1 MTKRR
6 ATHGGRREG
15 AGRKPTLEKPSPV
28 LVRFEQRQLDA
39 VDRYGRERK
48 LPSRSAA
55 MRTLVDETLI
65 AEESDH
71 GQREEG

>member
-1 MTKRR
+1 MAKRR

-39 VDRYGRERK
+39 VDKYGKDRK
-48 LPSRSAA
+48 IPTRSAA
-55 MRTLVDETLI
+55 IRTLVDETLI
-65 AEESDH
+65 P
-71 GQREEG
+71 GGVP